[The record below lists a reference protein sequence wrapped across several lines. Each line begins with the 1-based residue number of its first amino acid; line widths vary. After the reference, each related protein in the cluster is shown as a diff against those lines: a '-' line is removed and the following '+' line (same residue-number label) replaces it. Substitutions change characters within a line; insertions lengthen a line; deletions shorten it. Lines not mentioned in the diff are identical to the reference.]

1 MKILLLMRHGK
12 SDWNAAFGHDHERP
26 LARRGV
32 NASKM
37 MGRFLSDA
45 GETPD
50 AIIASSA
57 VRADQTVRLASDA
70 GAWGVSIRVTDGF
83 YNTRSE
89 AVLQEVRAEPEDTT
103 KLMIVGHEP
112 TWSLLLSS
120 LVGGGHHPFPTAA
133 VARIDLP
140 AGTWADVELGTGE
153 LRWLVTPRL
162 LGKVLTDGA

>member
-12 SDWNAAFGHDHERP
+12 SDWNATFGHDHERP
-26 LARRGV
+26 LAHRGV
-32 NASKM
+32 KAAKM

-50 AIIASSA
+50 AIITSSA

-70 GAWGVSIRVTDGF
+70 GAWGAPLRVTDRF

-89 AVLQEVRAEPEDTT
+89 AVLREVRAEPEDTT
-103 KLMIVGHEP
+103 RLMIVGHEP

-120 LVGGGHHPFPTAA
+120 LVGGGRHPLPTAA

-140 AGTWADVELGTGE
+140 AATWVDAELGTGD

-162 LGKVLTDGA
+162 LGKVLGDGS